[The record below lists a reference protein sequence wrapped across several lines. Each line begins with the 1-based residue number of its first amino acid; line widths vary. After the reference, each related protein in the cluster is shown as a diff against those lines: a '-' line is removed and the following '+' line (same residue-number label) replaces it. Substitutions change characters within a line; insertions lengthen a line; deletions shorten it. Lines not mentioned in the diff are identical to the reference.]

1 MENEQKPA
9 LTEKE
14 IVQKMKETLDT
25 EDLWSLE
32 NARDELL
39 ELNLKH
45 NSSKEYLK
53 KLEST
58 IAAKHKKI
66 RKEKEEE
73 AKKQLIY
80 NRKNNNFKKSRMIFL
95 AIILVSIY
103 IFKKVGMYLDVL
115 LVLIILFSALNM
127 FRSYRVLKK

>member
-66 RKEKEEE
+66 RKEKDEE